1 MIETIFQDYLIEQL
15 AGVPILLEEPENP
28 PDRYVVLQ
36 KTGSAHEN
44 QIHTATFAVR
54 SYGPSLYAA
63 AALNCDVIQAALG
76 MRPNNGVFCAEL
88 NSDYEYTN
96 IQTKQYRY
104 QAVLV
109 IYY

>member
-1 MIETIFQDYLIEQL
+1 MIETLFQTYLKSAL
-15 AGVPILLEEPENP
+15 NLPVLMEEPEDP
-28 PDRYVVLQ
+28 PERYVVLQ
-36 KTGSAHEN
+36 KTGSTFEN

-54 SYGPSLYAA
+54 SYGPSLYEA

-76 MRPNNGVFCAEL
+76 MRPDNGVFCAQL
-88 NSDYEYTN
+88 NSDYEYSN
-96 IQTKQYRY
+96 MQTKQYRY